1 MKGVVNMIYCM
12 PISIYLFIN
21 ISLFYIHI
29 ERHLPRNHISNY
41 MFLLNSHIFHANLT
55 NGIQGSG
62 YTLQLYNDIILFKKL
77 H

>member
-1 MKGVVNMIYCM
+1 MIYCM
-12 PISIYLFIN
+12 PIFYLSIYQ
-21 ISLFYIHI
+21 YIPI
-29 ERHLPRNHISNY
+29 LYSYKASDVLRRNHISNY
-41 MFLLNSHIFHANLT
+41 MFLLNGHIFHANLT

>member
-1 MKGVVNMIYCM
+1 MIYCM
-12 PISIYLFIN
+12 PISIYQ
-21 ISLFYIHI
+21 YIPI
-29 ERHLPRNHISNY
+29 LYSYRALRRNHISNY
-41 MFLLNSHIFHANLT
+41 MFLLNSHMFHANLT